1 MCVYREQMIVLFVG
15 FGVVQMAVVLIVVGG
30 GGGVPSDVGGQDGG
44 EED

>member
-15 FGVVQMAVVLIVVGG
+15 FGVVQMAVVLIGG
-30 GGGVPSDVGGQDGG
+30 GGGVPSEVGGQDGG